1 MTVLDVLVAAPVW
14 TDVNVSPPM
23 KLTPILLLL
32 TLSACSPLAMTV
44 ASIGGG
50 AAAQHQIGGY
60 AHRTFSEPLP
70 KVRGATLVAL
80 KRMSM
85 KPGAAEKL
93 DQGERILAKA
103 GDRNIEIE
111 IEVLTPTTTRL
122 TAVAKREGSFFV
134 DAATATEVVAQV
146 EKAIRVTTVAQRD
159 DRPRELARTQVTN
172 GQALSR
178 QASNGKIE
186 AVALQRY

>member
-1 MTVLDVLVAAPVW
+1 
-14 TDVNVSPPM
+14 
-23 KLTPILLLL
+23 
-32 TLSACSPLAMTV
+32 MTV

-70 KVRGATLVAL
+70 KVRGATLLAL

-85 KPGAAEKL
+85 KAGTAEKL

-146 EKAIRVTTVAQRD
+146 EKAMRVTQVTQLTPVTPRD
-159 DRPRELARTQVTN
+159 DRPRELTRAP
-172 GQALSR
+172 
-178 QASNGKIE
+178 ASNGKIQ

>member
-1 MTVLDVLVAAPVW
+1 LTVLVVQVGALAGA
-14 TDVNVSPPM
+14 DVNVSSSM
-23 KLTPILLLL
+23 KLTSILFLL
-32 TLSACSPLAMTV
+32 TLSACSPLAMTF

-70 KVRGATLVAL
+70 KVRGATLIAL

-85 KPGAAEKL
+85 KAGTAEKL

-111 IEVLTPTTTRL
+111 IEVLTPRTTRL

-146 EKAIRVTTVAQRD
+146 EKAMRVTQVTQVTVTPHD
-159 DRPRELARTQVTN
+159 DRPKELTRA
-172 GQALSR
+172 
-178 QASNGKIE
+178 QASNGKIQ
-186 AVALQRY
+186 AVALQGY